1 MKKIFVAILMMACF
15 CAEGKAQLIAVKTNA
30 LMDVAMVPNLGLE
43 IATGNSTSLCINGFA
58 SGNMYGM
65 PAKPYGIVPEFRYWL
80 SGNTFSKFFFGGGAT
95 LAHYDIIAREVRY
108 NGSSYGFGLDFGYD
122 MWLSK
127 HFTGEFHGGVGM
139 YHYAH
144 SRTSIHD
151 ILPEIPKVNSEGWTV
166 LPYQIGVSFVYI
178 IK

>member
-58 SGNMYGM
+58 SWNMYGM
-65 PAKPYGIVPEFRYWL
+65 PAKTYGIVPEFRYWL
-80 SGNTFSKFFFGGGAT
+80 SGNTFSKFFVGGGAT

-108 NGSSYGFGLDFGYD
+108 NGSSYGFGLNFGYD

-127 HFTGEFHGGVGM
+127 HFTVEFHGGVGM

>member
-1 MKKIFVAILMMACF
+1 MKKILVAILMMASF

-43 IATGNSTSLCINGFA
+43 VATSSSTSLCMNGFA
-58 SGNMYGM
+58 SWKVYGM
-65 PAKPYGIVPEFRYWL
+65 QAKTYGIVPEFRYWL
-80 SGNTFSKFFFGGGAT
+80 SGSTFNKFFIGAGAT
-95 LAHYDIIAREVRY
+95 LAHYDIVAREIRY
-108 NGSSYGFGLDFGYD
+108 NGSSYGIGLNFGYD

-127 HFTGEFHGGVGM
+127 HFTVEFHGGVGM
-139 YHYAH
+139 YHHAH

-151 ILPEIPKVNSEGWTV
+151 NLPDLPKINSRGWSA